1 MKGFKTAETKRGG
14 QSGFTLV
21 KDRSERTLGMLVIG
35 KRGLRLEGS
44 RVERVTIES
53 AADVKRARA
62 QLTKVDQENERKDK
76 ERAAKKTRAPAIP
89 AKSKSAARAEH
100 IDAKAKTDSLD
111 KKNAAATKRAR
122 SRANVASGGTTRVA

>member
-1 MKGFKTAETKRGG
+1 MASTTDKAPDLKKLKAEVVKGFKTAETKRGG

-21 KDRSERTLGMLVIG
+21 KDRSERTLGMRVSG

-62 QLTKVDQENERKDK
+62 QLTKVDQENER
-76 ERAAKKTRAPAIP
+76 
-89 AKSKSAARAEH
+89 
-100 IDAKAKTDSLD
+100 
-111 KKNAAATKRAR
+111 
-122 SRANVASGGTTRVA
+122 